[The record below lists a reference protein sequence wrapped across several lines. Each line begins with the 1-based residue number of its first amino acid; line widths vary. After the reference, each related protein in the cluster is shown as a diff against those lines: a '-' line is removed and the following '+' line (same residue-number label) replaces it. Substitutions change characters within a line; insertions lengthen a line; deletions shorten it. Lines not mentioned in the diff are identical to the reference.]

1 MKDKFWGIL
10 EMKGENKK
18 LGKKELKKLE
28 TIEEAKEYSAKLKEF
43 CSRRTCDPTYKANWT
58 DENAFCG
65 HSKIIALLI
74 QERFGGQ
81 VCMGHVEETGETHY
95 WNEIDGKEYDFT
107 KEQFTTPVHITFESN
122 LTKEDMLK
130 SKEFQIRYI
139 NFRSLVHKFQ

>member
-1 MKDKFWGIL
+1 MK
-10 EMKGENKK
+10 EENKK

-28 TIEEAKEYSAKLKEF
+28 TIEEAKAYAANLKEF
-43 CSRRTCDPTYKANWT
+43 CSRRTCEPKFKNVWSF
-58 DENAFCG
+58 ENAFCG
-65 HSKIIALLI
+65 HSEIIALLI

-81 VCMGHVEETGETHY
+81 VCKGQIEETGETHF

-107 KEQFTTPVHITFESN
+107 KEQFSTPVHITFECHQ
-122 LTKEDMLK
+122 TKEDLLQ